1 MNIKYKKIGD
11 YLLPNLVID
20 TQNNKQIGKYGYLRL
35 NYIKQNKKALYQT
48 LLIKNELTNHLFSVS
63 NECEEILK
71 ALMDNYVKN
80 DDRLSEKNKENNQI
94 EWVKLMN
101 NYKLI
106 AEEVILKEIVYV

>member
-35 NYIKQNKKALYQT
+35 NYIKQNKKALYQS
-48 LLIKNELTNHLFSVS
+48 LLMKNELTNHLFSVS
-63 NECEEILK
+63 NECEERIK
-71 ALMDNYVKN
+71 TLMDNYIKS
-80 DDRLSEKNKENNQI
+80 DDRLSEKNKETNQI

-106 AEEVILKEIVYV
+106 AEEIIFKEIVYV